1 MPTMNRS
8 FALFPTAIGTLAIV
22 WARQGIVGLA
32 LPAASETAL
41 RTGIVRRFPGGEEQ
55 KPAFGIDLAIRDI
68 SRLLA
73 GEPVDLARIALD
85 FTDVAEFDRQ
95 VYEIARSILPGE
107 TRTYGEVARTLGD
120 VALSRQVGQA
130 LGRNP
135 FPVVV
140 PCHRVLAANGRTGG
154 FSAPG
159 GVATKLR
166 ILAIERAR
174 FGGNPSLFDAVGG
187 LPLAVARSA

>member
-1 MPTMNRS
+1 MNHS

-22 WARQGIVGLA
+22 WGRQGVAGLR
-32 LPAASETAL
+32 LPEASDAAL
-41 RTGIVRRFPGGEEQ
+41 RRHILRRFGDAREEH
-55 KPAFGIDLAIRDI
+55 PLPGIDLAIRDI
-68 SRLLA
+68 RRLLD

-85 FTDVAEFDRQ
+85 MTNVPDFDRQ
-95 VYEIARSILPGE
+95 VYEIARAIPPGE
-107 TRTYGEVARTLGD
+107 TRTYGEIARRLGN
-120 VALSRQVGQA
+120 VILSRQVGQA

-135 FPVVV
+135 FPIVV
-140 PCHRVLAANGRTGG
+140 PCHRVLAADGRAGG

-174 FGGNPSLFDAVGG
+174 LGANPSLFDAVGG
-187 LPLAVARSA
+187 LPLAVAR